1 MSTAQPI
8 PFPASTPLA
17 ITSLVEKE
25 NAPLRQT
32 TLLSALDKGASKGR
46 KRTITLV
53 DGVELDLSAS
63 SIPVTPQVI
72 EAMRLRILEL
82 EDELSAQPP
91 PAKRAKTTPAAAS
104 ASASTSTA
112 ASSKAEEK
120 KRKMQVK
127 KIFDRYVH
135 PMPAALIPASTAGR
149 QSFILLS
156 KRSRPLAYVH
166 RLKKECKSDAVKF
179 QGGPKSIKFEEVLEQ
194 SEFEGL
200 FAGKGRLVQP
210 TPANK
215 PKSTVTI
222 IEFNTPTHIQNL
234 FGDELKPLKG
244 SLWSRGGVPTRRMGG
259 GFGGSTFSK
268 SVKHGT
274 CDVAIQSVEIS
285 YSRNNMKCTLKF
297 EVAQLG
303 GGGGGMYDDDEW

>member
-8 PFPASTPLA
+8 SFPAA
-17 ITSLVEKE
+17 ATSLVEKE
-25 NAPLRQT
+25 NAPLRQS
-32 TLLSALDKGASKGR
+32 TLLSAFDKGASKGR
-46 KRTITLV
+46 KRTITLANA
-53 DGVELDLSAS
+53 ELDLSAS
-63 SIPVTPQVI
+63 SIPVTAEAI

-82 EDELSAQPP
+82 EDELSAQLP

-127 KIFDRYVH
+127 KIFDR
-135 PMPAALIPASTAGR
+135 
-149 QSFILLS
+149 
-156 KRSRPLAYVH
+156 
-166 RLKKECKSDAVKF
+166 LKKECKSDAVKF

-194 SEFEGL
+194 SEFDGL
-200 FAGKGRLVQP
+200 FAGKGRLIQP

-244 SLWSRGGVPTRRMGG
+244 NLWSRGGVPTRRMGG
-259 GFGGSTFSK
+259 GFGGLFGGGGSTFSK

-303 GGGGGMYDDDEW
+303 GGGGMYDSDDDQW